1 MPSGTHSIKYLKNIL
16 INSLRIANIKYDY
29 IYHPSPNPSKIY
41 PSFHTHL
48 ILCPHLKKKN
58 NSNPVY
64 ATYILLGVWPS
75 KIMVQEGAEI
85 LQEPEVVAN
94 HSKTVYVGHSRAVT
108 HVTSHKL

>member
-16 INSLRIANIKYDY
+16 INALRIANIKYDY
-29 IYHPSPNPSKIY
+29 IYHQPLQDLPLIPHPPNLVS
-41 PSFHTHL
+41 SF
-48 ILCPHLKKKN
+48 KKKN

-94 HSKTVYVGHSRAVT
+94 HSKTVYAGHSRTVT
-108 HVTSHKL
+108 HVTSHRL